1 MCNGN
6 DVDSKRNTTSADEY
20 SGDYEVP
27 AFEEPS
33 FEEPGFEEPGY
44 VEPVYEEEPV
54 YQEEP
59 GYEEPEE
66 EPAPVVPAHFA
77 CAADADCVVRNVGN
91 CCGYYPLCAN
101 AAAVLPHPC
110 PDGGFGVCGFADV
123 DSCACG
129 SKGGGVSYQG
139 GNIVGGYEYA

>member
-1 MCNGN
+1 MRFLTLLVSLAAC
-6 DVDSKRNTTSADEY
+6 SYARTQAKRNTTSADDY
-20 SGDYEVP
+20 DGDYEVP
-27 AFEEPS
+27 
-33 FEEPGFEEPGY
+33 G
-44 VEPVYEEEPV
+44 YEELGH
-54 YQEEP
+54 EELGYEEL

-66 EPAPVVPAHFA
+66 PAAVPPAHFA

-101 AAAVLPHPC
+101 SAAVLPHPC
-110 PDGGFGVCGFADV
+110 PDGGFGVCGFAEV

-129 SKGGGVSYQG
+129 SKGGCVSYQG